1 MNKKCI
7 WIVNNY
13 ASTPSTGVGG
23 RHYYLGEELAKQ
35 GHEVYVI
42 ASSYTH
48 LLREPKHIKND
59 FFIEKLALNFSY
71 IWVKLPTYEGAHSS
85 QRIIN
90 EFLFSFK
97 IIGLKNKI
105 KTPDVIM
112 HSTPALLTYYG
123 SYHLCRYYKI
133 PYVLDVRDFW
143 PKTLIELGGYSKNH
157 PFIRLLQYTEDK
169 AYKNATKVFANAFNG
184 VSHMIS
190 RGMNKSKFS
199 WIPNGISLSEADNKE
214 QLASEVIAQIPKD
227 KFIVGYTGT
236 IGVANAINFLIDAI
250 PLIENKDNIH
260 FIIVGDGKE
269 KVNIVNSAK
278 NSTIENITFIPQI
291 PKRQVQSMIDFF
303 DVCYIGWQKHK
314 MYELGIAAQKLPEYL
329 YSAKPIIHSYS
340 GNGDF
345 VAQAKAGITIEAENP
360 FAIAK
365 AIDDIYEMTIE
376 QRNMM
381 GQNGREFALNNF
393 DYAKIAKKLST
404 ILFEA

>member
-1 MNKKCI
+1 MKNVERHTDRPALAKEDQARLEAYREERQAKEDARDLKRIERREKVENAKAATVGFLGGAVVAGQSKFGAIKDNITNRWEAFKLNRAAKRIEREENGGRTTGRRAAIAGLVAAPLLLVGAYGANHGWFNGAETKNDTASAASDTMNTDELRKNLTVKTVDQNCVA
-7 WIVNNY
+7 IVKGNGGKAFNY
-13 ASTPSTGVGG
+13 NGSEYVKFDVAST
-23 RHYYLGEELAKQ
+23 
-35 GHEVYVI
+35 
-42 ASSYTH
+42 
-48 LLREPKHIKND
+48 EPVVSDK
-59 FFIEKLALNFSY
+59 E
-71 IWVKLPTYEGAHSS
+71 S
-85 QRIIN
+85 QT
-90 EFLFSFK
+90 S
-97 IIGLKNKI
+97 
-105 KTPDVIM
+105 
-112 HSTPALLTYYG
+112 
-123 SYHLCRYYKI
+123 
-133 PYVLDVRDFW
+133 
-143 PKTLIELGGYSKNH
+143 
-157 PFIRLLQYTEDK
+157 RLWSD
-169 AYKNATKVFANAFNG
+169 A
-184 VSHMIS
+184 VS
-190 RGMNKSKFS
+190 N
-199 WIPNGISLSEADNKE
+199 P
-214 QLASEVIAQIPKD
+214 
-227 KFIVGYTGT
+227 
-236 IGVANAINFLIDAI
+236 
-250 PLIENKDNIH
+250 IENKDNIH